1 VKSLNVTSLGA
12 GGSENWLDHR
22 ERKIKKERSDL
33 ATEPALEG
41 IGGGA
46 FTSKKAFKAFCKKH
60 GIRRPLTAPYSPQQN
75 SVAERKNRI
84 ILNMARSMLK
94 GKNMPQ
100 DFWAEAIA
108 CAVYLLNPCPKQSVW
123 NKTQQEAWSGHRL
136 T

>member
-1 VKSLNVTSLGA
+1 M
-12 GGSENWLDHR
+12 ECP
-22 ERKIKKERSDL
+22 ERKMSEGKERME
-33 ATEPALEG
+33 AKEG

-46 FTSKKAFKAFCKKH
+46 FTSKKAFEAFLQKN
-60 GIRRPLTAPYSPQQN
+60 GIRRPLTEPYSPQQN
-75 SVAERKNRI
+75 GVAERKNRT

-100 DFWAEAIA
+100 HFWVEAVA

-123 NKTQQEAWSGHRL
+123 NKTQQEAWSGRRL